1 MEENFNNI
9 KLRIMEYA
17 EKKQISIRKFC
28 EIISFDSSNFY
39 KGNLKSSLNCDVLA
53 RIFSAFPDINIEYIL
68 LGKGEICAKNKAEN
82 MIQDGFSE
90 KIFRELLE
98 KNAELNRR
106 IGRLEA
112 ELEHCKKAGAP
123 QAEHAT
129 FAVAAGEK

>member
-68 LGKGEICAKNKAEN
+68 LGKGEIIKKNDADNVIK
-82 MIQDGFSE
+82 DGFSE

-98 KNAELNRR
+98 KNAELNRE

-112 ELEHCKKAGAP
+112 ELESAKKA
-123 QAEHAT
+123 
-129 FAVAAGEK
+129 AVAPAAESAGCAAAV

>member
-112 ELEHCKKAGAP
+112 ELEAAKKA
-123 QAEHAT
+123 
-129 FAVAAGEK
+129 AVAPAAESAGCAVAG